1 MSTPQPTKRKTESN
15 REKNGSLKLR
25 LHQSKLIRSDPN
37 PQPKRRRLN
46 LRKQTI
52 SQAATSAVGFI
63 RSDPIR
69 SSPKP
74 TKMKI
79 EDYNKTKDLTSCDFC
94 SRVELINLP
103 SSSSYPSS
111 SSSSSSYSA
120 KHISSQM
127 GTDQNPDQTKPPSSF
142 VVISRISDPTS
153 ASEKLPSFG
162 KNLTTQD
169 CIILPSP

>member
-1 MSTPQPTKRKTESN
+1 
-15 REKNGSLKLR
+15 
-25 LHQSKLIRSDPN
+25 
-37 PQPKRRRLN
+37 
-46 LRKQTI
+46 
-52 SQAATSAVGFI
+52 
-63 RSDPIR
+63 
-69 SSPKP
+69 
-74 TKMKI
+74 MKI

-103 SSSSYPSS
+103 SSSYPSS
-111 SSSSSSYSA
+111 SSSSYSYSA

-169 CIILPSP
+169 VIILPSLPNKVVIFYLFLIN